1 MVRMSGVVVLLT
13 LVAGGAASGQEKAKG
28 DKPFDDISH
37 KQIKELV
44 EKAKKDGKLSID
56 GSDTKDNQIP
66 QGTILCYVTSDKQ
79 YGKLKVVEYGYD
91 LKLKWVTY
99 AEDGSVSSKGDSLVI
114 RGTFTCD
121 LDKGVEG
128 GKDSDKSKDD
138 FWWEQNTRTTRSLVF
153 RNGAVFVVYPN
164 EKK

>member
-1 MVRMSGVVVLLT
+1 MVRMSGVAILLT
-13 LVAGGAASGQEKAKG
+13 LVAGWAASGQEKAKG
-28 DKPFDDISH
+28 DKPFDDLSH
-37 KQIKELV
+37 QQIKELLG
-44 EKAKKDGKLSID
+44 KARTDAKDSLD
-56 GSDTKDNQIP
+56 GSNTKDNQIP

-79 YGKLKVVEYGYD
+79 YGKLQVVEYGHD

-114 RGTFTCD
+114 RRTWTCD

-128 GKDSDKSKDD
+128 GEDRSKEED
-138 FWWEQNTRTTRSLVF
+138 FWWRHKTKTARSLVF
-153 RNGAVFVVYPN
+153 RNGAVLVVYPN